1 LAILIVKL
9 SALGDVVQTLPS
21 LKLINEYLPN
31 KRVFWVVE
39 EAYKDLLY
47 GHPQIAKLFTP
58 PKGFL
63 KSPRELFKL
72 CKEIRGERFDLVIDY
87 QGLLKSGV
95 ICGMARADYKV
106 GFANHR
112 EGSPFFY
119 THRLPPFDPEL
130 HAVLRYLKL
139 TCLSLR
145 LLGVNVSQDFND
157 FRDIPRDIILPD
169 EEVSALSIPYF
180 VIVPSARWTT
190 KEWFPEHWEGLIEKL
205 LLRFPQ
211 HAIYLVGSGKHKLW
225 AEGLAKRFP
234 RVFSLFDRLS
244 LKELVYVIKHS
255 QAVITVD
262 TGPMHL
268 ASALDKPIV
277 ALFGPT
283 APNRTGPWSSTYRVV
298 KADLPCRPCF
308 KRTCKEVLCM
318 RKITPEMVL
327 KALDEMKILS

>member
-1 LAILIVKL
+1 MAILIVKL

-21 LKLINEYLPN
+21 LKLIKDNLPDE
-31 KRVFWVVE
+31 KVCWIVE
-39 EAYKDLLY
+39 RPYRDLLY
-47 GHPQIAKLFTP
+47 GHPQIERLFTP

-72 CKEIRGERFDLVIDY
+72 FKELRSESFGLVIDY

-95 ICGMARADYKV
+95 ICGMVRSDYRV

-119 THRLPPFDPEL
+119 THRLPPYDPEL

-139 TCLSLR
+139 TRWALK
-145 LLGVNVSQDFND
+145 LLDVNISQDFND
-157 FRDIPRDIILPD
+157 FRDIPRDITLP
-169 EEVSALSIPYF
+169 EEKLHGLSIPYF
-180 VIVPSARWTT
+180 VLVPSARWHT
-190 KEWFPEHWEGLIEKL
+190 KEWFSEGWEDLIKKL

-211 HAIYLVGSGKHKLW
+211 HTIYLVGSGVHKLW
-225 AEGLAKRFP
+225 AEKVAKKFP
-234 RVFSLFDRLS
+234 RVFSLFDKLS
-244 LKELVYVIKHS
+244 LKELVYLIRNSEV
-255 QAVITVD
+255 VVTVD
-262 TGPMHL
+262 TGPMHI

-298 KADLPCRPCF
+298 KVDLSCSPCF
-308 KRTCKEVLCM
+308 KRTCKEVRCM
-318 RKITPEMVL
+318 KKITSEMVL
-327 KALDEMKILS
+327 NALEEVRILS